1 CGRLPSGTALVC
13 SRRFNFR
20 PLVAAGSVAFLML
33 VGCAADDVG
42 SDQSAAFTGTAAECQ
57 ASGKKTLVC
66 HIPPGNPENAH
77 NICIGNPAVP
87 AHLAHG
93 DHVGSCAGAGG
104 PDAGVQPPPS
114 GGAARVPTPPPP
126 AATGPTPSGPPPA
139 APRRGRARGP
149 PPRAPPAARPA
160 PPPRGPRDPCLPSV
174 CDRRRGRRA
183 APAGCARRG
192 PRPPPRATAAG
203 GPGRIRAALGG

>member
-1 CGRLPSGTALVC
+1 M

-114 GGAARVPTPPPP
+114 GGADAAPTPPP
-126 AATGPTPSGPPPA
+126 AADSGLIP
-139 APRRGRARGP
+139 
-149 PPRAPPAARPA
+149 
-160 PPPRGPRDPCLPSV
+160 
-174 CDRRRGRRA
+174 
-183 APAGCARRG
+183 
-192 PRPPPRATAAG
+192 
-203 GPGRIRAALGG
+203 